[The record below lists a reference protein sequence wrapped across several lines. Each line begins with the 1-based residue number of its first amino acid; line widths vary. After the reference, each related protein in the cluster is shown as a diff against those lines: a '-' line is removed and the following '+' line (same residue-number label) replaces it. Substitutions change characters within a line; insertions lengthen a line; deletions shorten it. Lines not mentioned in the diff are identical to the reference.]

1 MTKFLITRLIRF
13 TGADRALLVL
23 FNSLFSLTPVLIK
36 QVGIIPVAG
45 AIFRLYRWL
54 ASGHG
59 IDTITTLA
67 RTFFN
72 PVVFRDF
79 STIIFPTLKECLQ
92 SKKSVLLLNFFRLY
106 TGTFFIGLIRPILTT
121 IFRYSFGIIFS
132 SLGVV
137 FNEAL
142 SGITVIKWIADKVLS
157 IFPAVPFVNN
167 LISQIKGVGNIS
179 KPTSNRGEDVSNIDF
194 SSIISTIGLILI
206 GAGAIFL
213 VILVGD
219 YYLPDFTRNIPGVET
234 ILNSWYAVYDYL
246 MSWIYTGDTPPR
258 APSTPDSDIKVIGPE
273 PVSRTNSGSSS
284 GSDTAGYPTPT
295 PTRPGTPRTPDAFP
309 SSWGWPQWGSSGTD
323 GNVNPNPTP
332 ENYPGPWEGTITRP
346 GDSGS
351 NPFN

>member
-13 TGADRALLVL
+13 TGADKALLVL
-23 FNSLFSLTPVLIK
+23 FNSLFTLTPVLIK

-45 AIFRLYRWL
+45 AIYRLYRWL

-59 IDTITTLA
+59 IDVITTLA
-67 RTFFN
+67 RTYFN

-92 SKKSVLLLNFFRLY
+92 SKKGLLLLNFFRLY

-121 IFRYSFGIIFS
+121 IFRYSFGIIFT

-167 LISQIKGVGNIS
+167 ILSQIKGDVSIS
-179 KPTSNRGEDVSNIDF
+179 KPTGNSNDNVSNFDL
-194 SSIISTIGLILI
+194 SSIFSTIGLVLI

-219 YYLPDFTRNIPGVET
+219 YYLPDYTRNIPGVET
-234 ILNSWYAVYDYL
+234 ILNSWYSVYDYIISL
-246 MSWIYTGDTPPR
+246 FTSEQTPPS
-258 APSTPDSDIKVIGPE
+258 APDANIKLTGPE
-273 PVSRTNSGSSS
+273 PISRTNSGSSS
-284 GSDTAGYPTPT
+284 GSNTAGYPTPT

-309 SSWGWPQWGSSGTD
+309 STWAWPQWGSSGTD

-332 ENYPGPWEGTITRP
+332 ENYPGPWEGTSTRP

>member
-54 ASGHG
+54 AAGHG
-59 IDTITTLA
+59 IDNIITLA
-67 RTFFN
+67 RTFYN

-92 SKKSVLLLNFFRLY
+92 SKKGVLLLNFFRLY

-121 IFRYSFGIIFS
+121 IFRYSFGIIFT

-137 FNEAL
+137 FNETLSAISAL
-142 SGITVIKWIADKVLS
+142 KWVADYVLS
-157 IFPAVPFVNN
+157 IFPGIPFVNN
-167 LISQIKGVGNIS
+167 VIQQVRDIFTNKGKGISSDITTNSID
-179 KPTSNRGEDVSNIDF
+179 TSSVL
-194 SSIISTIGLILI
+194 STIGLLLI
-206 GAGAIFL
+206 GAGSLFL
-213 VILVGD
+213 VLLLGD
-219 YYLPDFTRNIPGVET
+219 YYLPDYTRNIPGADT
-234 ILNSWYAVYDYL
+234 ILNSWYAVYDYI
-246 MSWIYTGDTPPR
+246 MSLFTSGQTPP
-258 APSTPDSDIKVIGPE
+258 SGPDPDIKLTGPE
-273 PVSRTNSGSSS
+273 PVSRTSSGSSS

-323 GNVNPNPTP
+323 GNVNSNPTP
-332 ENYPGPWEGTITRP
+332 QNYPDLWDPNKPSG
-346 GDSGS
+346 SGS

>member
-36 QVGIIPVAG
+36 QVGMIPVAT
-45 AIFRLYRWL
+45 AIFKLYRWL

-59 IDTITTLA
+59 IDVITTLA
-67 RTFFN
+67 ESYFN

-79 STIIFPTLKECLQ
+79 SSIIFPTLKECLRA
-92 SKKSVLLLNFFRLY
+92 KRTVLLLNFFRLY
-106 TGTFFIGLIRPILTT
+106 TGVFFIGLIRPIFTS
-121 IFRYSFGIIFS
+121 IFKYSFGIIFS

-167 LISQIKGVGNIS
+167 ILSQIKGDVSIS
-179 KPTSNRGEDVSNIDF
+179 KPTGNSNDNVSNFDL
-194 SSIISTIGLILI
+194 SSIFSTIGLVLI

-219 YYLPDFTRNIPGVET
+219 YYLPDYTRNIPGVET
-234 ILNSWYAVYDYL
+234 ILNSWYSVYDYI
-246 MSWIYTGDTPPR
+246 MSLFTSGQTPPS
-258 APSTPDSDIKVIGPE
+258 APDADIKLTGPE
-273 PVSRTNSGSSS
+273 PVSRTSSGSSS

-295 PTRPGTPRTPDAFP
+295 PTRPGTPSAPDAFP
-309 SSWGWPQWGSSGTD
+309 STWGWPGSSSSGGGSSTT
-323 GNVNPNPTP
+323 PTS
-332 ENYPGPWEGTITRP
+332 YPDPWDPSKPSG
-346 GDSGS
+346 SGS